1 MSWVQKM
8 KDVKIVSHAK
18 RDFQDS
24 ETRAINKASRDMML
38 SEDGDAY
45 YRADLEKRLKGHD
58 KSEWDK
64 IIDDYNHTL
73 KIDETGNIIDIYP
86 FEQGYVVSKNGKY
99 DADYTHLVNKKFDE
113 LKAQNFEANSA
124 EFWSGVAQIFSGL
137 GVYFASGALE
147 VLSIMAGPPTAGTSI
162 VAGTAA
168 SVTGVQYGNVL
179 IASGA
184 VTSLSAITK
193 TALQNGE
200 IQVNYSS
207 NYDSWQANRPTS
219 KTFGTVE
226 GKVKGKKANIR
237 VDAEPHSGKVQIQS
251 GGGKSGYDLD
261 IDIEASTIS
270 SRKDIVNWVNK
281 QSELNGLGKGAKEEV
296 IKNMWKAFNWL
307 MQ

>member
-1 MSWVQKM
+1 
-8 KDVKIVSHAK
+8 
-18 RDFQDS
+18 
-24 ETRAINKASRDMML
+24 MML

-45 YRADLEKRLKGHD
+45 YRAELEKRLKGHD

-219 KTFGTVE
+219 KTISGRG
-226 GKVKGKKANIR
+226 GKLIEARVGNRKVNLR
-237 VDAEPHSGKVQIQS
+237 VDWEPSSGSNGDGVFQVQS
-251 GGGKSGYDLD
+251 GSGKSGYRVNSHL
-261 IDIEASTIS
+261 EAGEIS
-270 SRKDIVNWVNK
+270 GKETVENFVNK
-281 QSELNGLGKGAKEEV
+281 DVDLKNLAKSVKEE
-296 IKNMWKAFNWL
+296 IIDRIWKTYQNNY
-307 MQ
+307 

>member
-1 MSWVQKM
+1 
-8 KDVKIVSHAK
+8 
-18 RDFQDS
+18 
-24 ETRAINKASRDMML
+24 MML

-124 EFWSGVAQIFSGL
+124 EF
-137 GVYFASGALE
+137 YFASGALE

-219 KTFGTVE
+219 KTISGRG
-226 GKVKGKKANIR
+226 GKLIEARVGNRKVNLR
-237 VDAEPHSGKVQIQS
+237 VDWEPSSGTNGDGIFQVQS
-251 GGGKSGYDLD
+251 GSGKSGYSLD
-261 IDIEASTIS
+261 EYIEVNTIS
-270 SRKDIVNWVNK
+270 GRKSIEDWVNTNRQLRK
-281 QSELNGLGKGAKEEV
+281 LDTNTKEE
-296 IKNMWKAFNWL
+296 IINRIFKGYRIYYGN
-307 MQ
+307 